1 MSDPIKITE
10 FGQLYADK
18 SLNGK
23 KIRGKLIEQAT
34 FDSLEEF
41 IGRLN
46 TENSGEDEA
55 FKDVLRLSSSHGRP
69 TLQAQNYVGVIS
81 AGEQTIE
88 ILPKIT
94 KDYTGDSICE
104 SQEAF
109 MYMLSFLRD
118 APFRQLRKTALSS
131 GQFPIMEMFICAFLN
146 EVEDVVKKG
155 LKSKY
160 NMVSG
165 NERFLKGRLDFSEQI
180 RKNIADQ
187 SCFAIKYSKFT
198 LDAPE
203 NNIIKSALLLV
214 GKIARNGT
222 NRGRIRRLLDRFS
235 DVAKS
240 RDPFLDYRACIKDR
254 NSVHYR
260 TALLWS
266 MLFLEGKSP
275 QPFSG
280 MFGTEAI
287 LFPMES
293 VFESYVAK
301 RLKAVCA
308 KDGTIIKPQDS
319 RYSLV
324 DTPSRQ
330 YSLRPDIV
338 AQRKGVRVVLDTK
351 WKMNVEPSQSDMYQM
366 FAYSMKY
373 KVDNVILVYPSYSKD
388 SNSEIGKEYG
398 IEIDGRRVSIHTFYF
413 KLPSKNE
420 NTSNPPYEDGV
431 KCLRNFLNQYLPS

>member
-46 TENSGEDEA
+46 AENSGEDEA

-88 ILPKIT
+88 ILPKTT
-94 KDYTGDSICE
+94 KADSEDSILK
-104 SQEAF
+104 SQDAF

-118 APFRQLRKTALSS
+118 APFRQLRESALSS
-131 GQFPIMEMFICAFLN
+131 GRFPIMEMFICAFLN
-146 EVEDVVKKG
+146 EVEDVVRKG

-180 RKNIADQ
+180 KKNVADQ
-187 SCFAIKYSKFT
+187 SRFAIKYSKFT

-203 NNIIKSALLLV
+203 NKIIKSALLLV
-214 GKIARNGT
+214 GRIARNGT

-235 DVAKS
+235 DVRRS
-240 RDPFLDYRACIKDR
+240 SDPILDYKACIKDR

-260 TALLWS
+260 TALRWS
-266 MLFLEGKSP
+266 MLFLGGRSL

-280 MFGTEAI
+280 TFSTEAI

-308 KDGTIIKPQDS
+308 EDGTIIRPQDS
-319 RYSLV
+319 RYYLV
-324 DTPSRQ
+324 DAPRKQ
-330 YSLRPDIV
+330 YSLHPDIV

-351 WKMNVEPSQSDMYQM
+351 WKMNERPGQSDMYQM
-366 FAYSMKY
+366 LAYAMKY
-373 KVDNVILVYPSYSKD
+373 KVDNVILIYPLYSDD
-388 SNSEIGKEYG
+388 SNSGNREEYATAV
-398 IEIDGRRVSIHTFYF
+398 DGRSIKIHTFYF

-420 NTSNPPYEDGV
+420 NTSNPAFEDGV
-431 KCLRNFLNQYLPS
+431 EDLRNFLNHYLSS